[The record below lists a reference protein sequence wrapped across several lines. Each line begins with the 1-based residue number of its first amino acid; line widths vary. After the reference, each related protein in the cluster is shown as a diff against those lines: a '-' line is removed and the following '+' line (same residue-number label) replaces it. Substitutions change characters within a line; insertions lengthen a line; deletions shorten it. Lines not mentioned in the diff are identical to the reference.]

1 VSRVIFTLPAFS
13 RPTGGIWVLTRFAR
27 LLRGACVDAVLMTDQ
42 GELLK
47 RFYGDVEVPVVSTVV
62 PSARDLVVRSEMNTP
77 ASMRQASAAG
87 VRQVLIVQ
95 NHHYVGESLEDG
107 QRYAD
112 LGIERVAGVSETI
125 ARALIERRAADAV
138 SVVPPP
144 IERWIAGG
152 EEPAGERASAIAVM
166 PRKLPKTFEA
176 IRRGFRRRYPALSH
190 MPFAILE
197 DASHRTVL
205 RHLARSSVFL
215 SLQHREGF
223 GLPALEAM
231 AAGCLVAGFAGGA
244 EYASPDNGFW
254 AADGDVEAAIDAL
267 ARAVTASL
275 GKDADETGRMTA
287 ARVRAAAANTLDRYG
302 EARTRDTLL
311 AFIRGDVRAA

>member
-1 VSRVIFTLPAFS
+1 MSRVIFTLPAFS
-13 RPTGGIWVLTRFAR
+13 RPTGGIWVLTRFAG
-27 LLRGACVDAVLMTDQ
+27 LLRGAGIDAVLMTEASD
-42 GELLK
+42 LLK
-47 RFYGDVEVPVVSTVV
+47 RFYGDVGVPVVLAVV
-62 PSARDLVVRSEMNTP
+62 PSAGDLVVRSEMNTP
-77 ASMRQASAAG
+77 ASMRQARGAG

-95 NHHYVGESLEDG
+95 NHNYVGESLEEG

-144 IERWIAGG
+144 IERWGGDG
-152 EEPAGERASAIAVM
+152 EETAGEPALAISVM

-176 IRRGFRRRYPALSH
+176 IRRGFRRRHPALSH
-190 MPFAILE
+190 IPFAILE

-215 SLQHREGF
+215 SLQNREGF

-254 AADGDVEAAIDAL
+254 VADGDVEAAIDAL
-267 ARAVTASL
+267 ARAVIASL
-275 GKDADETGRMTA
+275 GAGANETGRAEA
-287 ARVRAAAANTLDRYG
+287 AAVRAAASATLNRYG
-302 EARTRDTLL
+302 EARTRDALL
-311 AFIRGDVRAA
+311 AFIRGDASAT